1 MVDIMDNMIHHIRKN
16 YMIYGLVLV
25 IIIIMMILS
34 KAREGFTSEE
44 EHKENNESLFI
55 ETPLESKMKLFQ
67 ALAVFHMLCEKH
79 DMWYVITFGSLLGA
93 VRHRNMIPWDDDMDV
108 LVKLK
113 DINKLRIIL
122 KEMNKLGYKTE
133 ETIKLFRV
141 YTDPEE
147 NHKYFIDFF
156 IIDDSKEIVNRCLT
170 NNDNKCYYP
179 SKTDPG
185 FSWYHNFF
193 RFKSEYLKNRKK
205 YQFGPLCVWG
215 STNSNELLTQWYG
228 DNYLTTC
235 KTHFLKNHSKRV
247 KQHSMKCS
255 FGEPQF

>member
-1 MVDIMDNMIHHIRKN
+1 MINHIKEN
-16 YMIYGLVLV
+16 YLVYGLILLV
-25 IIIIMMILS
+25 ITIIILS
-34 KAREGFTSEE
+34 KTEENFTTSEE
-44 EHKENNESLFI
+44 TNTEKLFI
-55 ETPLESKMKLFQ
+55 ETPLESKIKLFQ
-67 ALAVFHMLCEKH
+67 ALAMFHELCEKH
-79 DMWYVITFGSLLGA
+79 NMWYVITFGSLLGA

-113 DINKLRIIL
+113 DMNKLKLIL
-122 KEMNKLGYKTE
+122 KEMKDMGYKTE

-141 YTDPEE
+141 YTDPKEK
-147 NHKYFIDFF
+147 HKYFIDFF
-156 IIDDSKEIVNRCLT
+156 IIDDTKDTVNRCLT
-170 NNDNKCYYP
+170 NTDTKCYYP
-179 SKTDPG
+179 SKSDPG

-193 RFKSEYLKNRKK
+193 KFKSEYLTNRKK
-205 YQFGPLCVWG
+205 YQFGPLYVWG
-215 STNSNELLTQWYG
+215 SINANELLTHWYG